1 MYGYPTHDAFKE
13 AEKEI
18 SSLVAVKFLSVAV
31 NQIDSARIVKQNG
44 V

>member
-1 MYGYPTHDAFKE
+1 MGIQRTMLLKRLK
-13 AEKEI
+13 KEI